1 MLWLS
6 TTEIG
11 STKTFDTTVTQY
23 QTAGLFTE
31 PILRLLYKDHTH
43 SLSEQK
49 AAHLSA
55 PPTSP
60 TPFTFKLITY
70 EVLLL
75 FFRSLLEFKCI

>member
-55 PPTSP
+55 PPTPPPHSHLNWLHMKYSCC
-60 TPFTFKLITY
+60 FSGAY
-70 EVLLL
+70 
-75 FFRSLLEFKCI
+75 